1 MVYYLSD
8 ELNFK
13 ISNKI
18 GLGEV
23 EGFLIVTRSAY
34 YRTIR
39 AMLVSSSRKRKDRF
53 LVPVKLAAVRLKAS
67 AVELKNKTSAAAKAF
82 KG

>member
-8 ELNFK
+8 EMNFK

-23 EGFLIVTRSAY
+23 EGFF
-34 YRTIR
+34 
-39 AMLVSSSRKRKDRF
+39 DCH
-53 LVPVKLAAVRLKAS
+53 
-67 AVELKNKTSAAAKAF
+67 
-82 KG
+82 